1 MSAQTK
7 VDRQLS
13 RVQFGV
19 IAIVLALSGV
29 LALIVLANVAGK
41 HGSCPSETQT
51 SRPVASRCFAA
62 YTNAS
67 DPALVG

>member
-1 MSAQTK
+1 VSGRTK

-13 RVQFGV
+13 QVQFAA

-29 LALIVLANVAGK
+29 LALVVLSSVAGK

-51 SRPVASRCFAA
+51 SRPAASRCFAA

>member
-1 MSAQTK
+1 MSAATR

-13 RVQFGV
+13 RVQFAV
-19 IAIVLALSGV
+19 IALVLAVSGL
-29 LALIVLANVAGK
+29 LALAVLSRVAGK

-51 SRPVASRCFAA
+51 SRPAASRCFAA

-67 DPALVG
+67 NPALVG